1 MTITKMLRGMCI
13 AASLFLFVAA
23 PINGQTLSPIL
34 GLGTIQVL
42 DNTGALAT
50 NAVLYFYAAGTS
62 TQQATFTDSGGLT
75 PNVNPLPLGLGARA
89 TVWLTS
95 GQAYKIVG
103 CLNNDGPTCS
113 PQDVLFSQD
122 NVIPGS
128 ASNSGTCATGCLGF
142 LISSTASP
150 ATSGVLRC
158 SSGDTCLA
166 FRNATGSAN
175 LGLTKDTNDLLSWPT
190 PLKFPENAGAT
201 GVAGFDLLWPDNSV
215 HRWKMSNNGGSSVQ
229 VVASGNDIGTTDQV
243 SSVHF
248 SSTQVPFGNTA
259 PTTNQ
264 CLVFNGTNL
273 IGFNCEVA
281 IAGNLLVTTA
291 ATGEQTSPFATP
303 VFFLPSAHTLTRLG
317 INIEVAASG
326 CTGAAVIGLR
336 DLTAA
341 STVAGSTVTL
351 ATNQGLGNV
360 DSGALS
366 VSLTAAHLYAIQVT
380 TAATGCGTSPQGKL
394 WAVYQ

>member
-1 MTITKMLRGMCI
+1 MTTTKILRGMCI

-50 NAVLYFYAAGTS
+50 NAVLYFYAAGTT
-62 TQQATFTDSGGLT
+62 TQQATFTDSGGQT
-75 PNVNPLPLGLGARA
+75 TNVNPLPLSSGARA

-103 CLNNDGPTCS
+103 CLQNDGPVCS
-113 PQDVLFSQD
+113 AADVLFSQD

-142 LISSTASP
+142 YISSTSSP

-158 SSGDTCLA
+158 ASGDTCLA
-166 FRNATGSAN
+166 FRNTAGSAN

-215 HRWKMSNNGGSSVQ
+215 HRWKMANNGGSAVQ
-229 VVASGNDIGTTDQV
+229 VVASGNDISNTDSV
-243 SSVHF
+243 TAVHF
-248 SSTQVPFGNTA
+248 GSSQAPISSTLPS
-259 PTTNQ
+259 TNQ
-264 CLVFNGTNL
+264 YLQWSGSAIVGT
-273 IGFNCEVA
+273 G
-281 IAGNLLVTTA
+281 
-291 ATGEQTSPFATP
+291 
-303 VFFLPSAHTLTRLG
+303 SA
-317 INIEVAASG
+317 V
-326 CTGAAVIGLR
+326 
-336 DLTAA
+336 DLTAQA
-341 STVAGSTVTL
+341 ANISNTTIITPSANGFYSAACWVVETQAATTSSTLPQCTVSFTDADTSVVIGIPLNNTNVGNTIGSV
-351 ATNQGLGNV
+351 GLPLQPGFFYAK
-360 DSGALS
+360 SGQ
-366 VSLTAAHLYAIQVT
+366 AIQYR
-380 TAATGCGTSPQGKL
+380 TAGYVSSGGTPMQYALHFRLVGPF
-394 WAVYQ
+394 